1 MLVLQ
6 HCCSDIQVKND
17 TMAELKRKK
26 TFRTIFIA
34 LLKCVLCSTEHK
46 SEHQESTEAGVDVA
60 I

>member
-1 MLVLQ
+1 
-6 HCCSDIQVKND
+6 
-17 TMAELKRKK
+17 MAELKRKK